1 MPEFRRCGEL
11 YRLFRLDSVGVA
23 MCANDFGDD
32 FWSKSKEERQ
42 LYLFGATH
50 FLGRPTARDLLFC
63 PGEVPS
69 DGESDEESDDEVLS
83 VIRHLETFVDLSDDF
98 RDHYLRSISW
108 IRFLCVHF
116 GESTTA
122 SKLSKTRAAFA

>member
-42 LYLFGATH
+42 LYLFGATQ
-50 FLGRPTARDLLFC
+50 FLGDPLL
-63 PGEVPS
+63 V
-69 DGESDEESDDEVLS
+69 
-83 VIRHLETFVDLSDDF
+83 TFYFVQE
-98 RDHYLRSISW
+98 RYQATTRVTKRATT
-108 IRFLCVHF
+108 RFYQ
-116 GESTTA
+116 
-122 SKLSKTRAAFA
+122 